1 MSVLLAA
8 GVGAAYGMAP
18 AAASAPVGQQP
29 TVKKSKAVTSDELT
43 NPAESKRRALRQEA
57 LQEVIAGKAKPVTK
71 NGSTVVKLGKAAT
84 ATKAG
89 ASARAK
95 AAAAPVKDQYVELR
109 RQQTD
114 RIFVV
119 LAEFGNERNPN
130 YPDQDTDPDIEG
142 PTTFQGPLHNAIP
155 EPDAQDNS
163 TVWQADYNRKHY
175 QDLYFGKSENSV
187 ASYYK
192 KQSSGRYTVEGQV
205 TDWVKVKYNEARY
218 GRSDGYPCATNV
230 CSNTWALV
238 SDAVNQWVADQRAK
252 GVTEAAIV
260 KNLKSFDKWDRNDYD
275 GDGNFNEPDGYIDH
289 FQIVHAGGDQAD
301 GDPQQGEDAIW
312 SHRWFAYYNQAGVT
326 GPAGNLNGGTQ
337 IADTGLWVGDYTIQ
351 PENGGLSVFTHEF
364 GHDLGLPDHY
374 DTAGGD
380 NGVEYWT
387 LMAQSRLGAKGDAL
401 GEKPGDLGAWDKLQL
416 GWFDYEIVPAGTE
429 RTLDLGPHEYNSPK
443 AQGVVVPLPKK
454 RVVTD
459 RGAPASGQYQWYS
472 GTGNDLTS
480 TLTGS
485 VALPAGSS
493 QLSMKAR
500 WNIEDCGPKAE
511 DACDYAFVEVDPG
524 TGWEAVAGNITKP
537 AENNGIDG
545 EQVAW
550 TPATFDLS
558 KYAGKT
564 VQFRIRYSTDPA
576 QEGNEDAESQPGF
589 FADDIA
595 VTAGGTTLLSDGAE
609 SADTTLVA
617 AGGFSR
623 IGQTTSQDFDNYYI
637 ASNRVYTSYDRFLQS
652 GPYNF
657 GFLNTK
663 PNFVEHFAYQP
674 GLLVTY
680 WDTSRSDNN
689 TSQHPGEGLILPV
702 DAHPRPN
709 YRIDGLPWRSRMQ
722 VYDATFSLRKVE
734 SLSLHVNSK
743 PSYIR
748 GEGPAT
754 TFDDTKSYWSPVT
767 PQSSVKVRNAGVT
780 MKILEQSGTSLKV
793 EIGSKAPSKG

>member
-1 MSVLLAA
+1 M
-8 GVGAAYGMAP
+8 
-18 AAASAPVGQQP
+18 
-29 TVKKSKAVTSDELT
+29 
-43 NPAESKRRALRQEA
+43 
-57 LQEVIAGKAKPVTK
+57 
-71 NGSTVVKLGKAAT
+71 
-84 ATKAG
+84 
-89 ASARAK
+89 
-95 AAAAPVKDQYVELR
+95 R

-401 GEKPGDLGAWDKLQL
+401 GEKPGDLGAWDKPHRLVRLRDRARRHRAHARPRPARVQLAQGPGRRRPAAQEAGRDRPRRPGVRSVPVVQRHRQRPHLHAHRLGGAARGLVAPVDEGALEHRGLRSEGRGRVRLRVRRGRPGHRLGGRRGQHHQAGREQRHRRRAGRLDPGHLRPVEVRRQDGAVPHPLLDRPRPGGQRGRRVAAGLLRRRHRGDRGRHDAALGRRGVGRHDAGRGRWLQPHRADHL
-416 GWFDYEIVPAGTE
+416 AGLRQLLHRVEPGVHVVRPVPAVGSVQLRLPQHEAELRRALRVPAGSARDLLGHLAE
-429 RTLDLGPHEYNSPK
+429 RQQHQP
-443 AQGVVVPLPKK
+443 
-454 RVVTD
+454 
-459 RGAPASGQYQWYS
+459 AP
-472 GTGNDLTS
+472 
-480 TLTGS
+480 
-485 VALPAGSS
+485 
-493 QLSMKAR
+493 R
-500 WNIEDCGPKAE
+500 
-511 DACDYAFVEVDPG
+511 
-524 TGWEAVAGNITKP
+524 
-537 AENNGIDG
+537 
-545 EQVAW
+545 
-550 TPATFDLS
+550 
-558 KYAGKT
+558 
-564 VQFRIRYSTDPA
+564 
-576 QEGNEDAESQPGF
+576 
-589 FADDIA
+589 
-595 VTAGGTTLLSDGAE
+595 
-609 SADTTLVA
+609 
-617 AGGFSR
+617 
-623 IGQTTSQDFDNYYI
+623 
-637 ASNRVYTSYDRFLQS
+637 
-652 GPYNF
+652 
-657 GFLNTK
+657 
-663 PNFVEHFAYQP
+663 
-674 GLLVTY
+674 
-680 WDTSRSDNN
+680 
-689 TSQHPGEGLILPV
+689 
-702 DAHPRPN
+702 
-709 YRIDGLPWRSRMQ
+709 
-722 VYDATFSLRKVE
+722 
-734 SLSLHVNSK
+734 
-743 PSYIR
+743 
-748 GEGPAT
+748 
-754 TFDDTKSYWSPVT
+754 
-767 PQSSVKVRNAGVT
+767 
-780 MKILEQSGTSLKV
+780 
-793 EIGSKAPSKG
+793 